1 MSAGAKAKGARQE
14 RKARRILE
22 AAGYYVVKSGGSL
35 GMFDLVAL
43 GPRDV
48 RLIQVKSNRRPGPVE
63 REAIEQ
69 FLCPAYARKEVWVFH
84 DYARTPTIECIR

>member
-1 MSAGAKAKGARQE
+1 MSAHAKAKGARRE

-43 GPRDV
+43 GPKDV

-63 REAIEQ
+63 QEALEQ
-69 FLCPAYARKEVWVFH
+69 FPCPSYARKEIWVFY
-84 DYARTPTIECIR
+84 DYGRTPAIEHVR